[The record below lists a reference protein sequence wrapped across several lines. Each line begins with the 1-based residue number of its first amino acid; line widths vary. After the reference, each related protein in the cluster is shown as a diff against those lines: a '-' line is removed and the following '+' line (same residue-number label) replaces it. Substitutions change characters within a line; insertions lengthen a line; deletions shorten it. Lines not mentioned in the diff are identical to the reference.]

1 MNKLIILIS
10 LLFFLFSCTQTQSQ
24 MESNDAK
31 TKIQPKDLAVLKQI
45 PVDDKVEKTDEEW
58 KEQLT
63 QQQYYVTR
71 KQGTERA
78 FTGEY
83 WNNKKDGV
91 YICVACDNPLF
102 DSGTKYR
109 SGTGWPSFYDVIQEG
124 RVGREIDQSLGM
136 VRSEV
141 HCNRCGAH
149 LGHVFDDGPQ
159 PTGLRYCINSA
170 SLIFVPEKQA
180 EKKNE

>member
-78 FTGEY
+78 FTGE
-83 WNNKKDGV
+83 
-91 YICVACDNPLF
+91 
-102 DSGTKYR
+102 
-109 SGTGWPSFYDVIQEG
+109 
-124 RVGREIDQSLGM
+124 
-136 VRSEV
+136 
-141 HCNRCGAH
+141 
-149 LGHVFDDGPQ
+149 
-159 PTGLRYCINSA
+159 
-170 SLIFVPEKQA
+170 
-180 EKKNE
+180 